1 MQVNA
6 ERLKQEQAALIFLQT
21 KVSSIFYTKKR
32 IFFCN
37 REYVIEVWG
46 LKFDN
51 KELMMDQQYEDFKRQ
66 VKDSSDIVDVI
77 ASYI

>member
-37 REYVIEVWG
+37 REYVIEV
-46 LKFDN
+46 
-51 KELMMDQQYEDFKRQ
+51 
-66 VKDSSDIVDVI
+66 
-77 ASYI
+77 